1 MQSQSEV
8 KDAFKLL
15 LFASALTVV
24 LWFIPLAGLIT
35 HPIRLFITFIHEIGH
50 AIAALATF
58 GQVHRITID
67 WNGNGATLVQGD
79 WRLLSASA
87 GYLSTTLYGSAL
99 LLLLRR
105 PAFAR
110 AAAIG
115 TGTLLLIITALFAGN
130 LISWAVGLVFG
141 AGCLAFG
148 VKAKPRITH
157 FFMSFLGI
165 QCLLNAF
172 FDLVTLMYLSAF
184 ATGART
190 DAHIMSDA
198 TNGFIPAIVWAVGW
212 SLLSVGFLIATL
224 VIYYKSLRRR
234 ASLNDVSMPMLISDQ
249 STNAAQ
255 PHL

>member
-24 LWFIPLAGLIT
+24 LWFIPLAGIIT
-35 HPIRLFITFIHEIGH
+35 HPIQLFVTFIHETGH
-50 AIAALATF
+50 ALTTLATF
-58 GQVHRITID
+58 GEVGRITLD
-67 WNGNGATLVQGD
+67 WNGDGATWTRGG
-79 WRLLSASA
+79 WRFLISSA

-105 PAFAR
+105 PGLAR
-110 AAAIG
+110 TAAIG
-115 TGTLLLIITALFAGN
+115 TGALLLIMTALFAGN
-130 LISWAVGLVFG
+130 GLAWIVGLIFG
-141 AGCLAFG
+141 AGCLALG

-190 DAHIMSDA
+190 DAQNMSDA

-224 VIYYKSLRRR
+224 VIYYKSLRSR
-234 ASLNDVSMPMLISDQ
+234 AALNDGSMPMLISDH
-249 STNAAQ
+249 SAKAAQ